1 MVHISASLVS
11 LAVSLFAGGVLA
23 HPGHHGTTEM
33 KSRAEYMAN
42 AKRTSL
48 SHCADVLKARGT
60 MDKIVERRQNK
71 VEQIREKRG
80 IKKRSLLKARDFD
93 DVLNTDHES
102 NLTGI
107 TPETDPAAFF
117 GDLPSCVL
125 SPEVTEGPYY
135 VSGETVRT
143 DMTEGQGGVELYVD
157 VMVMDTETCEPLTGV
172 ALDFWACNSTG
183 VYSGVVAGGNGNEAD
198 ESNLQNKALRGIQ
211 FSDEDGVIDFLT
223 IFPGHYTGRTNHIHV
238 MSHLSAEQ
246 LDNGTITSGQISHVG
261 QLFFDQDLIDLVETA
276 SPYSTNTQEQMLNVD
291 DGIMEQ
297 ESATS
302 DPVVS
307 YVLLGDTIEE
317 GVFSWISFGVDTSVN
332 KTVNAASSCYAE
344 GCVANENSG
353 GPGGPPPN
361 ATFPSGFPTPP
372 ARK

>member
-1 MVHISASLVS
+1 SSATMVHISASLVS

-143 DMTEGQGGVELYVD
+143 DMTEGQGGV
-157 VMVMDTETCEPLTGV
+157 
-172 ALDFWACNSTG
+172 
-183 VYSGVVAGGNGNEAD
+183 
-198 ESNLQNKALRGIQ
+198 
-211 FSDEDGVIDFLT
+211 
-223 IFPGHYTGRTNHIHV
+223 
-238 MSHLSAEQ
+238 
-246 LDNGTITSGQISHVG
+246 
-261 QLFFDQDLIDLVETA
+261 
-276 SPYSTNTQEQMLNVD
+276 
-291 DGIMEQ
+291 
-297 ESATS
+297 
-302 DPVVS
+302 
-307 YVLLGDTIEE
+307 
-317 GVFSWISFGVDTSVN
+317 
-332 KTVNAASSCYAE
+332 
-344 GCVANENSG
+344 
-353 GPGGPPPN
+353 
-361 ATFPSGFPTPP
+361 
-372 ARK
+372 